1 MDPLIINIIL
11 IALAIVI
18 AFVLYKALKSAKK
31 IAINILV
38 GFLLII
44 VANWFVPGVNVP
56 IFNLVTL
63 LVTALS
69 GAFGALILIVLNL
82 FGINLF

>member
-38 GFLLII
+38 GFLLIL

-69 GAFGALILIVLNL
+69 GAFGALILILLNL

>member
-1 MDPLIINIIL
+1 MDPLIINIVL

-18 AFVLYKALKSAKK
+18 AYVLYKVLKSAKK

-69 GAFGALILIVLNL
+69 GAFGALILILLSL

>member
-11 IALAIVI
+11 IVLAIVI

-44 VANWFVPGVNVP
+44 LANWLVLDTKVP
-56 IFNLVTL
+56 INLVTL

-69 GAFGALILIVLNL
+69 GAFGALILIVLSL

>member
-38 GFLLII
+38 GFLLIL

>member
-38 GFLLII
+38 GFLLILI
-44 VANWFVPGVNVP
+44 ANWFVPGVNVP

>member
-38 GFLLII
+38 GFLLILI
-44 VANWFVPGVNVP
+44 ANWFVPGVNVP

-69 GAFGALILIVLNL
+69 GAFGALILILLNL